1 MCAFVQEAEN
11 KKARG
16 THQQTQNLKKG
27 RKLRT
32 SVSGRSRAE
41 IVWSG
46 FNVRE
51 IGKEGKRGRGWLRFG
66 IDEGGSGGCE
76 VKRSQEKVKRVELGF
91 TCMEIDK
98 GVPSLSENSV
108 LCLLCFKY

>member
-1 MCAFVQEAEN
+1 M
-11 KKARG
+11 
-16 THQQTQNLKKG
+16 
-27 RKLRT
+27 
-32 SVSGRSRAE
+32 
-41 IVWSG
+41 WSG

-98 GVPSLSENSV
+98 GVPSLSENSGT
-108 LCLLCFKY
+108 LLSISNIDKNVNLFIYFRFITSLLFLVFLTPNLQFLLFRLRL